1 MMAKQK
7 QLKRIK
13 PKLITIFKV
22 KNRKGY
28 AAICLSNLTEGSTP
42 LQAFRRLL
50 HPLNRMGYELPNRF
64 PKPRARV

>member
-1 MMAKQK
+1 MAKQK

-13 PKLITIFKV
+13 PKLITIFKL

-28 AAICLSNLTEGSTP
+28 AAICLNNLTEGSTP
-42 LQAFRRLL
+42 RQAFRRLM
-50 HPLNRMGYELPNRF
+50 HPLHRIGYELPVNA